1 MTEPQ
6 EPKPQFVEGQEVYQE
21 WVGELFNVK
30 IIKYLP
36 NSKRYRTQKI
46 DDSTWTIPSIAD
58 ANRLYL
64 TKTAFYQAKI
74 EVINKGI
81 AEAIERKERYEAK
94 IKELGEQ

>member
-1 MTEPQ
+1 MSEPQ
-6 EPKPQFVEGQEVYQE
+6 EPKPQFAEGQEVYQI
-21 WVGELFNVK
+21 WIGELFKVK

-46 DDSTWTIPSIAD
+46 DDSIWSIPSITD
-58 ANRLYL
+58 ANNLYF

-81 AEAIERKERYEAK
+81 IASAKKREEYETK
-94 IKELGEQ
+94 IKELGGA